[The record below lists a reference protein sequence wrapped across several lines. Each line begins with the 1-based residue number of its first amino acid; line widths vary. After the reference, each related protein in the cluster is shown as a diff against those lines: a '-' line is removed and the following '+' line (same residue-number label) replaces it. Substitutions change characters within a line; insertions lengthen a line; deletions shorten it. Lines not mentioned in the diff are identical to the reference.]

1 MIIKKMNK
9 WIEKKR
15 EKYGKW
21 ICVSVEDAGE
31 DDLKES
37 VWKSEIPCLQRV
49 VCPQS
54 GSPNGPMMA
63 YQTKTIPFGER
74 VPKKRTSQ

>member
-1 MIIKKMNK
+1 M
-9 WIEKKR
+9 
-15 EKYGKW
+15 
-21 ICVSVEDAGE
+21 SVEDAGE

-74 VPKKRTSQ
+74 VQKKDQPVRERERVR

>member
-37 VWKSEIPCLQRV
+37 VWKSEIPCL
-49 VCPQS
+49 
-54 GSPNGPMMA
+54 
-63 YQTKTIPFGER
+63 
-74 VPKKRTSQ
+74 